1 MSEIDVFNVILAQYL
16 RIEMDAVT
24 VDAVTHTEGFEH
36 DVIVVDG
43 RFYRAGAQSQRLQLV
58 QVGDAQKFRTHRTA
72 IIHHRRLRQLLNAL
86 GNDIAHQFGQ

>member
-16 RIEMDAVT
+16 RIEMDAVA

-43 RFYRAGAQSQRLQLV
+43 RFYRAGAQSQ
-58 QVGDAQKFRTHRTA
+58 
-72 IIHHRRLRQLLNAL
+72 
-86 GNDIAHQFGQ
+86 

>member
-43 RFYRAGAQSQRLQLV
+43 CFYRAGAQSQRLQLV